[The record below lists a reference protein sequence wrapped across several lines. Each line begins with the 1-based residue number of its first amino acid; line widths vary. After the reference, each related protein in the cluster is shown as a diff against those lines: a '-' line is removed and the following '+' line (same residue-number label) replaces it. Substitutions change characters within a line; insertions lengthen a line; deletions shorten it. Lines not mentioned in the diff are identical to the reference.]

1 MAVLPTGSDSCV
13 MSFYFLFLRYIKA
26 LETLRQ
32 VRLKQ
37 GMKVKECQTELKYLK
52 QNKEKAQEIQDNLTK
67 TEAQLSASKENI
79 KSIESQLDPLK
90 VVCVLLALRF

>member
-1 MAVLPTGSDSCV
+1 MPVGSE
-13 MSFYFLFLRYIKA
+13 FFFFLRYIKA

-37 GMKVKECQTELKYLK
+37 SLKVKECQTELKYLK
-52 QNKEKAQEIQDNLTK
+52 QNKEKAQEIQDHLNNR
-67 TEAQLSASKENI
+67 EAQLSASKENV

-90 VVCVLLALRF
+90 VVCVMFTLKF

>member
-1 MAVLPTGSDSCV
+1 M
-13 MSFYFLFLRYIKA
+13 FFFLRYIKA

-37 GMKVKECQTELKYLK
+37 SVKVKECQTELKYLK
-52 QNKEKAQEIQDNLTK
+52 QNKEKAQEIQNHLSNR
-67 TEAQLSASKENI
+67 EAQLAASKENV

-90 VVCVLLALRF
+90 VICMTIMLRL

>member
-1 MAVLPTGSDSCV
+1 MCDCFC
-13 MSFYFLFLRYIKA
+13 FYFLRYIKA

-37 GMKVKECQTELKYLK
+37 GTKVKECQTELKYLK
-52 QNKEKAQEIQDNLTK
+52 QNKEKAQEIQDNLANR
-67 TEAQLSASKENI
+67 EAQLSASKENI

-90 VVCVLLALRF
+90 VVCVLFALRFLHKTTRN